1 VSASKR
7 PRTKAERTRACAIQ
21 RERNARI
28 RDEMAA
34 MPHQSE
40 REIERKLGLLRF
52 AISQLEEAR
61 AAVLNARNADEQA
74 ALAKSLVAY
83 EREVA
88 RRRVDLGLPRLAQ
101 EGARR

>member
-1 VSASKR
+1 VKSRK
-7 PRTKAERTRACAIQ
+7 PTTKAQRQKACAIQ

-34 MPHQSE
+34 MPHQTD
-40 REIERKLGLLRF
+40 REVERKLGLLRF
-52 AISQLEEAR
+52 VISQLEEAR

-88 RRRVDLGLPRLAQ
+88 RCRVDLGLPRVAQ
-101 EGARR
+101 EGRRR

>member
-1 VSASKR
+1 
-7 PRTKAERTRACAIQ
+7 
-21 RERNARI
+21 
-28 RDEMAA
+28 MAA
-34 MPHQSE
+34 LPFHNE

-74 ALAKSLVAY
+74 ALAQCLGAY

-88 RRRVDLGLPRLAQ
+88 RRRVDLGLPKLAQ

>member
-1 VSASKR
+1 MSR
-7 PRTKAERTRACAIQ
+7 RTRAQ
-21 RERNARI
+21 RIKESASQRTRDAKI
-28 RDEMAA
+28 RQEMAA
-34 MPHQSE
+34 LPFHNE

-74 ALAKSLVAY
+74 ALAQCLGAF
-83 EREVA
+83 EREVE

-101 EGARR
+101 EGRHR